1 MNSASNQPKPSWL
14 ITGANGFLGSNAGY
28 FLQGKVRRIG
38 LGRTPP
44 NATLIDAFI
53 EADLTNPAS
62 ITTGILQAQPSVV
75 LHTAALASHE
85 ECERDPQR
93 AHEINVLGTQAV
105 AQAAQEVGALLI
117 LTSTDAVFDGQRGN
131 YSESDEPSP
140 FSVYGE
146 TKLLSEVVAF
156 KNCEKTIVARTN
168 FFGWSPTG
176 NRSILEFFVHSLE
189 QGKPISGYTDFVV
202 TSIYAQNLLEA
213 LWSLTNQE
221 FRGLINIGSSDPQS
235 KFDFG
240 RQVAQSFGLD
250 ASLISPNVSPQLSG
264 SLSRRR
270 DISLSTELLAAQ
282 LGTPISTQLEGIT
295 KAHLELAAVT
305 SAVSI

>member
-1 MNSASNQPKPSWL
+1 MISVSSQPKPSWL

-28 FLQGKVRRIG
+28 FLQGKVQRIG
-38 LGRTPP
+38 LCRRPP
-44 NATLIDAFI
+44 NAALIDEFI
-53 EADLTNPAS
+53 EADLSDSAS
-62 ITTGILQAQPSVV
+62 TTAGILRTRPSVI

-85 ECERDPQR
+85 ECERDPKR
-93 AHEINVLGTQAV
+93 AHEINVLGTQSV
-105 AQAAQEVGALLI
+105 AQAAQQVGALLI
-117 LTSTDAVFDGQRGN
+117 LISTDAVFDGQRGN
-131 YSESDEPSP
+131 YTEADEPSP

-146 TKLLSEVVAF
+146 TKLLGEAAAL

-168 FFGWSPTG
+168 FFGWSPTR

-189 QGKPISGYTDFVV
+189 QGMPISGYTDFVV

-213 LWSLTNQE
+213 LWELTNQE
-221 FRGLINIGSSDPQS
+221 FRGLINIASSDPLS

-250 ASLISPNVSPQLSG
+250 ESLISPNVSPQSSG

-270 DISLSTELLAAQ
+270 DISLSTRLLAAQ
-282 LGTPISTQLEGIT
+282 LGTSIRTQLEGIT
-295 KAHLELAAVT
+295 EAHLHRAEVT
-305 SAVSI
+305 SAIST